1 MGAFLFGVFF
11 RQVSFFCSCWIS
23 FVLLHLRAMIL
34 INEWLPNPAGN
45 DAQGEWVEL
54 FNSGS
59 SSVSLDGWIIKTGGG
74 STSLTTGT
82 RKYNLKG
89 TIGAGGS
96 TQLTTSEYL
105 ILKRTD
111 TKLVLRNT
119 DEKVFLYDAKGNL
132 IDQSGFLGSAPEG
145 KSFSRSALRSLGEGG
160 QSFAWSEPTP
170 GATNRISL
178 NTNILHNAYP
188 VGISLNK
195 NLGVVEFWS
204 MLLGAAVVLTAIV
217 MFVLKRNES
226 LFKLFFRGDEE
237 IR

>member
-1 MGAFLFGVFF
+1 
-11 RQVSFFCSCWIS
+11 
-23 FVLLHLRAMIL
+23 MIL

-82 RKYNLKG
+82 RKYNLRG

-119 DEKVFLYDAKGNL
+119 DEKLFLYDAKGNL

-145 KSFSRSALRSLGEGG
+145 KSFSRIGYNPENLT
-160 QSFAWSEPTP
+160 QQFAWSEPTP
-170 GATNRISL
+170 GAANKISL
-178 NTNILHNAYP
+178 NTNILHNMYP
-188 VGISLNK
+188 VGTPLNK

>member
-1 MGAFLFGVFF
+1 MVY
-11 RQVSFFCSCWIS
+11 
-23 FVLLHLRAMIL
+23 

-74 STSLTTGT
+74 LTSLTTGT

-89 TIGAGGS
+89 TVGAGGS

-105 ILKRTD
+105 LLKRTD
-111 TKLVLRNT
+111 TRLVLRNT
-119 DEKVFLYDAKGNL
+119 DEKLFLYDATGKL
-132 IDQSGFLGSAPEG
+132 VDESGFLGSAPEG
-145 KSFSRSALRSLGEGG
+145 KSFSRSALRSLGEGR
-160 QSFAWSEPTP
+160 QSFVWSDPTP
-170 GATNRISL
+170 GAANKIAL
-178 NTNILHNAYP
+178 NNSIASNNYPTNIP
-188 VGISLNK
+188 LNE
-195 NLGVVEFWS
+195 NLGAVEFWS

-217 MFVLKRNES
+217 VFVLKRNDGLS
-226 LFKLFFRGDEE
+226 KLFFARDKE